1 MPCPRGAARL
11 AFADLTMSAHTIAR
25 SAAPR
30 VHRPA
35 AGGAA
40 VTLAFALAL
49 VAGGE
54 GSLRAASAALLQDRD
69 PAAGAGTAP
78 TSRRADELLAQL
90 EHLDPARRADAFR
103 ALVAEGEP
111 AVRRALEAPWP
122 ASSWARRLRVE
133 LFAAHPL
140 PELLPRLLPRAADA
154 AAEVRRALA
163 EALGARELF
172 AASSEREHALAT
184 LLDDAEAD
192 VRAAALKALAAI
204 DRAAAADELVRA
216 VRQGTRTARV
226 ELLRALASLRS
237 ARPLVL
243 DLRRSLAP
251 GDREA
256 RLELA
261 YAIGGA
267 AVHALGA
274 RRLDELVDCIAA
286 DLGSADADLRA
297 GGEFALRSLDAELRA
312 ALAWEELA
320 GALDRLARLV
330 PHRSSP
336 LRRASVLRAFDP
348 LERWP
353 RGAEELVASWRR
365 RWPEERTVEGR
376 EALFRGAL
384 ALGLGALLRGEHT
397 ASVEHFLAAASAIEV
412 ALRRLP
418 SDRWGGWPLESAL
431 LDTSAEEDPL
441 EIDPELW
448 DQELAQRGLEQ
459 RRPAHHFDLLQREL
473 LREAARARLFAA
485 LAAALDPSV
494 PLDPVVEVG
503 AAFEL
508 LFEGYMVSVAIEG
521 FSFRARERLPT
532 FGENLD
538 LVFEGETGLYELL
551 YALARRGRT
560 AELPSALRRFAT
572 AIEAQGAWAA
582 RELAAPRGFEEEPE
596 VLDIESFVRFRRR
609 NPSRFRMVWAQLL
622 LDSCGDPD
630 AARAVYEE
638 AIRGYGLAGRDW
650 PWAARME
657 AQAVQGLASCHM
669 ARRDPDAVERALAR
683 GLSRLEEL
691 ERSLV
696 RADGP
701 GAGDWLRP
709 DLAALYVSRAVNE
722 NVLRGR
728 PDAGLRH
735 IRRALELDPSDF
747 NWVLAACYEARAG
760 NAAEARAILS
770 RVPPQP
776 SMAYNRGCTLAL
788 LGAADEAFEWLATD
802 LRENHLSEASKR
814 QQSRWAWGDPDLRG
828 LLRDPRF
835 EALYGPETR

>member
-1 MPCPRGAARL
+1 MPALP
-11 AFADLTMSAHTIAR
+11 IAR
-25 SAAPR
+25 TSASGAR
-30 VHRPA
+30 GPA
-35 AGGAA
+35 ALSGLIAI
-40 VTLAFALAL
+40 AL
-49 VAGGE
+49 VASGGR
-54 GSLRAASAALLQDRD
+54 SVRAASLLPQDRD
-69 PAAGAGTAP
+69 PVRSAGAAP
-78 TSRRADELLAQL
+78 SPGSREELLEPL
-90 EHLDPARRADAFR
+90 GHLDPARRAEAFR
-103 ALVAEGEP
+103 ALAAEGEP
-111 AVRRALEAPWP
+111 AVRLALD
-122 ASSWARRLRVE
+122 SSCTVSPWARRLRIE
-133 LFAAHPL
+133 LFAAHPV
-140 PELLPRLLPRAADA
+140 PDLLPRLLPRAADP

-172 AASSEREHALAT
+172 AAPSERERALGA
-184 LLDDAEAD
+184 LLDDPEPE
-192 VRAAALKALAAI
+192 VRAAALRALAAI
-204 DRAAAADELVRA
+204 DRPEAAEELVRA
-216 VRQGTRTARV
+216 QRGGSRVARV

-237 ARPLVL
+237 ARPLLL

-267 AVHALGA
+267 AVHARGA
-274 RRLDELVDCIAA
+274 RRLDELVDVIAA
-286 DLGSADADLRA
+286 DLGAADADLRA

-312 ALAWEELA
+312 ALAWEELE
-320 GALDRLARLV
+320 GALLRLARLA
-330 PHRSSP
+330 PHRSAP
-336 LRRASVLRAFDP
+336 LQRAAVLRAFDP
-348 LERWP
+348 LGRWP
-353 RGAEELVASWRR
+353 RGAEELVAGWRR
-365 RWPEERTVEGR
+365 RWPDERTTEGR

-384 ALGLGALLRGEHT
+384 ALGLGELLRGDH
-397 ASVEHFLAAASAIEV
+397 AAAMAHFGACASAIEV
-412 ALRRLP
+412 ALRRSP
-418 SDRWGGWPLESAL
+418 SDRWGGWPLESGL
-431 LDTSAEEDPL
+431 VESSEEEDPL

-448 DQELAQRGLEQ
+448 DEEIARRGLER
-459 RRPAHHFDLLQREL
+459 RRPAHHFDLVQREL
-473 LREAARARLFAA
+473 LREAARARLLVA
-485 LAAALDPSV
+485 LAACLAPSAAVDPEA
-494 PLDPVVEVG
+494 EVG

-508 LFEGYMVSVAIEG
+508 LLEGYMLSVAIEG
-521 FSFRARERLPT
+521 FSFRVRERLPT

-560 AELPSALRRFAT
+560 AELPAALRRFAA

-582 RELAAPRGFEEEPE
+582 REVAAPRGFEEEPE

-638 AIRGYGLAGRDW
+638 AIRGYGLATRDW
-650 PWAARME
+650 PWAARLE

-669 ARRDPDAVERALAR
+669 ARRDPDAVEQALAR
-683 GLSRLEEL
+683 GLARLEEL

-709 DLAALYVSRAVNE
+709 DLAALHVSRAVNE

-728 PDAGLRH
+728 PDLGLRH

-788 LGAADEAFEWLATD
+788 LGAADEAFVWLATD
-802 LRENHLSEASKR
+802 LRENHLSEASQR
-814 QQSRWAWGDPDLRG
+814 QQARWAWGDPDLRG
-828 LLRDPRF
+828 LLADPRF
-835 EALYGPETR
+835 EALYGPEPR